1 MAEAS
6 VPDNADRTGAGV
18 AAAGRAEVAA
28 TGGGP
33 WRRRLLLWAVPLA
46 ATAVAVYLY
55 GSAGRYVETDNAY
68 LQRDR
73 IDVVAQV
80 AGEVREVL
88 VPENARVAAGQ
99 PVLVL
104 DDTVFRIAVAGAESR
119 LASARAEV
127 AAAQAA
133 YREKSGEV
141 AIARATAQYAVRE
154 FQRQQELAARQ
165 LVSASAL
172 DSAHRSADI
181 AQGMIEVL
189 ELQRSQL
196 LARLGGSPD
205 DPADANPSVRAV
217 AAELERARVDLARTR
232 MVAPQAG
239 VISHLPKVGSRVE
252 VGRAAFAVV
261 SDASP
266 WVEANFKETDLE
278 WVRRGEPVRIVVDTY
293 PGRSW
298 RGRVESIAQATGAEF
313 SLLPA
318 QNASGNWVKVV
329 QRIAVRIAL
338 EQHADD
344 PPLRDGMSATV
355 DIDTGPHTRFGRWF
369 GRDR

>member
-6 VPDNADRTGAGV
+6 VSGNADPTGADV
-18 AAAGRAEVAA
+18 AAAGGADAVAA
-28 TGGGP
+28 AGTA

-46 ATAVAVYLY
+46 AIAVALYLY

-80 AGEVREVL
+80 TGEVRAVL

-104 DDTVFRIAVAGAESR
+104 DDTVFRIVVAGAESR
-119 LASARAEV
+119 LASACADV
-127 AAAQAA
+127 VAAQAA
-133 YREKSGEV
+133 YREKTGEV
-141 AIARATAQYAVRE
+141 AVARATAQYAVRE
-154 FQRQQELAARQ
+154 YQRQQELAARQ
-165 LVSASAL
+165 LVSGSTL
-172 DSAHRSADI
+172 DGAHRSADL
-181 AQGMIEVL
+181 AQGTIEVL

-196 LARLGGSPD
+196 LARLGGDAAGPV
-205 DPADANPSVRAV
+205 DANPSVRVV

-232 MVAPQAG
+232 VAAPQAG
-239 VISHLPKVGSRVE
+239 VASHLPKVGSRVE

-261 SDASP
+261 GDASP

-278 WVRRGEPVRIVVDTY
+278 WVRAGEPVRIVIDTY
-293 PGRSW
+293 PGRTW
-298 RGRVESIAQATGAEF
+298 RGHVESIAQATGAEF
-313 SLLPA
+313 ALLPP

-329 QRIAVRIAL
+329 QRVPVRIAL
-338 EQHADD
+338 EQVAGD
-344 PPLRDGMSATV
+344 PPLRDGMSVTV
-355 DIDTGPHTRFGRWF
+355 NIDTGPHTRFDRWF